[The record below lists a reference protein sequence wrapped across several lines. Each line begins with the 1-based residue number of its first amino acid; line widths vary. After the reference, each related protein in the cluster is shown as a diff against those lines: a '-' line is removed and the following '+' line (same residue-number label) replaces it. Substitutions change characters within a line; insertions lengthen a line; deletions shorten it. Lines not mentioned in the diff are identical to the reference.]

1 MLKERLFRLG
11 VDPRVVS
18 SANGHTL
25 LHAACGFGAS
35 KIAKLVVRRAVYES
49 HPPFRAFLDK
59 RANDGSAAL
68 DVATNAGFERIAEWL
83 TALGASSGFEARLTP
98 DRAGGDHAAA
108 RTNATTDPALYPPAF
123 YPPAFAPAHVGVGI
137 PGSHPPL
144 PPSVDAYLF
153 GALESVL
160 GDLEGDESD
169 ESDESARLP
178 RDALHNQTRE
188 RDDRARARR
197 VGETRRRARGGP
209 GRLPRRFGNSVAA
222 CGAGRGETREDAGR
236 VTGRGGGA
244 RAGGVGGAGRRRAAE
259 GGGAESGARRARFG
273 GAEGG
278 AHGGRARDFARGARR
293 HRGGAGVRQGGDED
307 ALLEHGTG
315 GLPSRSVGRGG
326 EELRDGDGDKLS
338 RRRESIRDP
347 GIRDPG
353 SNRGGGGWETY
364 RTPNADRA
372 TRVTTPRGLRR
383 CWRCPRGLTRRGAP
397 PARVR
402 ERESKMT
409 FCQTKFFCHHSHR

>member
-1 MLKERLFRLG
+1 MKERLFRLG

-83 TALGASSGFEARLTP
+83 TALGASSGFRSAF
-98 DRAGGDHAAA
+98 DSGSRAAANYAAA

-197 VGETRRRARGGP
+197 LVKRVAELAEDRDDYRADLETALRRAERAEAKLAKT
-209 GRLPRRFGNSVAA
+209 RDELRVAEA
-222 CGAGRGETREDAGR
+222 
-236 VTGRGGGA
+236 A
-244 RAGGVGGAGRRRAAE
+244 RAAAASE
-259 GGGAESGARRARFG
+259 
-273 GAEGG
+273 
-278 AHGGRARDFARGARR
+278 ARGAVARQREEEQRAVLAALGLAERR
-293 HRGGAGVRQGGDED
+293 AVRMAAERETLREERD
-307 ALLEHGTG
+307 AIAEALAFVKEETKTLFSNTEQEGFLREASGEAARSSETATETS
-315 GLPSRSVGRGG
+315 SRA
-326 EELRDGDGDKLS
+326 DGNRS
-338 RRRESIRDP
+338 

-353 SNRGGGGWETY
+353 SGIEPRGGGWETY

-383 CWRCPRGLTRRGAP
+383 CWRCPSGTDASRRAAASRGFGNVK
-397 PARVR
+397 VR
-402 ERESKMT
+402 
-409 FCQTKFFCHHSHR
+409 